1 MNQAH
6 PIIKRWKNLVEKG
19 ERPGSSWYK
28 GEKEDAG
35 KKKHLG
41 CNFILDIEG
50 MRKNRISLGVI
61 FLVDIDEMR
70 RSRGFLVVIL

>member
-19 ERPGSSWYK
+19 ERPGGSWYK

-41 CNFILDIEG
+41 CYLILDIEG
-50 MRKNRISLGVI
+50 MIINRISLGVI